1 MSDPCTAPEPS
12 SPEGITETAPP
23 PAKAAEARAVAAAF
37 VEALHPPP
45 SATAVQDLLLLVS
58 ELVTNAVR
66 HAGSVTALAFGAD
79 DKALYVQV
87 ADPSPEHPRQRA
99 PDMTGAAGGFGWPL
113 ILRLARNVTVR
124 NHPRRGKVILATLA
138 R

>member
-1 MSDPCTAPEPS
+1 MSDSCTAPDPRWPEPV
-12 SPEGITETAPP
+12 TETVPP

-37 VEALHPPP
+37 AESLDPPP

-66 HAGSVTALAFGAD
+66 HAGSVSALAFGAD
-79 DKALYVQV
+79 ATSLYVRV
-87 ADPSPEHPRQRA
+87 ADPSPDRPQQRV
-99 PDMTGAAGGFGWPL
+99 PDLTGAAGGFGWPL
-113 ILRLARNVTVR
+113 VQRLARKVTIR
-124 NHPRRGKVILATLA
+124 NHPGQGKVILAALP